1 MARVRGHQSTS
12 LFEAVKEGRL
22 DDIRERLEAGE
33 DVNAH
38 HMMGRTMLH
47 IAASKSKAALQLLL
61 EFSPDIK
68 VRFMNGVFLLVTM
81 F

>member
-38 HMMGRTMLH
+38 LMGRTMLH

-68 VRFMNGVFLLVTM
+68 VRSMNGMFLLVTM